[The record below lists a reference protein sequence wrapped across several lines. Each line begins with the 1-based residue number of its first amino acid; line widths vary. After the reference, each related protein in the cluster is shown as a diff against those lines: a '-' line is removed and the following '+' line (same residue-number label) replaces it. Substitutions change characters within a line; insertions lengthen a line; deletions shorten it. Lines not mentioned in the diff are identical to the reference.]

1 MRIADKMNYEQVKTN
16 LSKNRAEMSQLQNQA
31 ATQKRVTKPSDDP
44 VAAARVL
51 ASRVELSGTK
61 QYLKN
66 LDFARSF
73 LDFTDQ
79 TLSELTDQLV
89 RAKELALS
97 QANDASANEVSRDV
111 VATEIEQIYDHLVQI
126 GNRQHGDRY
135 VFGGFKTT
143 HSPFNLKGEYTGD
156 NGEMMVHID
165 KGSFLAMNIPG
176 SKVFLG
182 QGLSKDGISHATVQ
196 QARTIE
202 EFQDQRR
209 QAEASQSNSTLEPG
223 GPSGPQGETAAPAL
237 RGPASI
243 NANTGTHVRASGS
256 GSLGGT
262 GSPQPTGGATSGSPS
277 PEEQGANLFR
287 IVGRLATG
295 LRANDKGTVQDT
307 LDLLDSAISQ
317 VVMARSQ
324 VGSRVMTLNSAME
337 TLQKSKVES
346 QVAASQMEDADV
358 FEVISDMNKT
368 EATLQATLATSGK
381 LIEKSLLDFVR

>member
-1 MRIADKMNYEQVKTN
+1 MRIADKMNYEQVNHN
-16 LSKNRAEMSQLQNQA
+16 LAKNRTEMAHLQNQA

-51 ASRVELSGTK
+51 ASRVELAGTK

-73 LDFTDQ
+73 LEYTDQ
-79 TLSELTDQLV
+79 SLAELTEQLV
-89 RAKELALS
+89 RAKELTLS
-97 QANDASANEVSRDV
+97 QANDASANELSRNV
-111 VATEIEQIYDHLVQI
+111 VATEIEQIYSQIVQI

-143 HSPFNLKGEYTGD
+143 NAPFSFEGGYKGDT
-156 NGEMMVHID
+156 GEMMVHVD

-182 QGLSKDGISHATVQ
+182 AGLSKDGVNRAGEV

-209 QAEASQSNSTLEPG
+209 ANRPQNSQPG
-223 GPSGPQGETAAPAL
+223 QGPEV
-237 RGPASI
+237 RGPASQNQGALENSAGAANP
-243 NANTGTHVRASGS
+243 NANNGTHVRSASQQASGGPAVARGPQQVNS
-256 GSLGGT
+256 
-262 GSPQPTGGATSGSPS
+262 SPKDGV
-277 PEEQGANLFR
+277 NLFT
-287 IVGRLATG
+287 VTERLKTA
-295 LRANDKGTVQDT
+295 LRTNDKGGVQDS
-307 LDLLDSAISQ
+307 LDLLDGAISQ

-337 TLQKSKVES
+337 TLQKSKVDS
-346 QVAASQMEDADV
+346 QSFISQMEDVDA
-358 FEVISDMNKT
+358 FEVVSDMNKT
-368 EATLQATLATSGK
+368 ESTLKATLATSGK
-381 LIEKSLLDFVR
+381 LVEKSLMDFIR